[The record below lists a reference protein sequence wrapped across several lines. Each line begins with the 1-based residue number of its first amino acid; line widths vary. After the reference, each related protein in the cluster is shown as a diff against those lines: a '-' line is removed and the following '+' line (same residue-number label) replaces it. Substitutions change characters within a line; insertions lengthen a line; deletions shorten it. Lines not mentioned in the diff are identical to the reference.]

1 MPRINLDIDVLRTL
15 VTGIELGSFAKASD
29 RIGRSTSAL
38 SAQMKKLEAQIGK
51 PVLRRSGRGLV
62 LTPIGELVIAYAR
75 RILSL
80 NDEVIHTVR
89 HSMPATG
96 VRFGVLEDFGDRTL
110 TNVLRRM
117 SFSCKD
123 LDIQVEVA
131 RQSELL
137 ERIASGKLDFALAWS
152 NDALETRGHLLAR
165 LPLCWFGREG
175 SDIKCTPGETIQ
187 LAMLDPP
194 CPLTT
199 LATTKLEK
207 AGIPWRI
214 SFTSPNL
221 AGVWAAVDAGIGVTV
236 RTPAGLPRRLC
247 ALAGLPALPS
257 IGLALYQ
264 SESLS
269 DPTVTKLVELVG
281 DSLADAW

>member
-15 VTGIELGSFAKASD
+15 VTGIDLGSFAKASD

-51 PVLRRSGRGLV
+51 PVLRKSGRGLV
-62 LTPIGELVIAYAR
+62 LTPTGELVVAYAR

-80 NDEVIHTVR
+80 NDEVFHTVR
-89 HSMPATG
+89 HSLPATA
-96 VRFGVLEDFGDRTL
+96 VRFGVLEDFGNRTL

-117 SFSCKD
+117 SCCSTD
-123 LDIQVEVA
+123 LDVQVEVA
-131 RQSELL
+131 RHSELM
-137 ERIASGKLDFALAWS
+137 ERIASGQLDLALAWS
-152 NDALETRGHLLAR
+152 NDALETRGHPMAR
-165 LPLCWFGREG
+165 LPLCWFGRED
-175 SDIKCTPGETIQ
+175 SDFKRVPGETIP

-199 LATTKLEK
+199 LATTRLEK

-236 RTPAGLPRRLC
+236 RTPAGLPRHLR
-247 ALAGLPALPS
+247 ALDGFPALPS

-264 SESLS
+264 SEALPH
-269 DPTVTKLVELVG
+269 PTVTKLADLVEESLV
-281 DSLADAW
+281 DAW